1 MMHAW
6 TWFFGKI
13 SPSPAHTSTGGGNR
27 KRDRLR
33 LVFLKQKKHQICE
46 CLEEPVV
53 AESTPQPQEETQ
65 AEVSQPEV
73 KLDAQEPI
81 IIEEIGKTKEKNV
94 ENLTL
99 LELLRLGWMKSVSP
113 APSQPEQES
122 GAENIQ
128 ELSKI
133 PQSLYLL
140 HDFGH
145 ASSTTEITAVTG
157 MQA

>member
-13 SPSPAHTSTGGGNR
+13 IPSPAHTSTGGGNR
-27 KRDRLR
+27 KRDRLH

-65 AEVSQPEV
+65 VEVSQPEV
-73 KLDAQEPI
+73 ILEAQEPI
-81 IIEEIGKTKEKNV
+81 IIEEIGEAKEKTV
-94 ENLTL
+94 ENFTL
-99 LELLRLGWMKSVSP
+99 LKLLRLGWKKSQAP
-113 APSQPEQES
+113 ALSQPEQES
-122 GAENIQ
+122 GEENIQ
-128 ELSKI
+128 ERSKI

-140 HDFGH
+140 HDIGH